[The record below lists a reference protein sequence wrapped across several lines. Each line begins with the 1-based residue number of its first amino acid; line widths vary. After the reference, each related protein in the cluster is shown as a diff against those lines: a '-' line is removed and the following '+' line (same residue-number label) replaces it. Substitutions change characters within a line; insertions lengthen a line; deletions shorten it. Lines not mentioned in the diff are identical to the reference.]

1 MASLL
6 SLRLTILFQHSHS
19 PCSNNK
25 QNANASPSHSSK
37 LNKKEQGLY
46 IFSKGHPSLK
56 FWLVRYEASRCISS
70 RILSSM
76 VSSICSDHPDGENEA
91 SMARA
96 HGIGIEYNRVNCLVW
111 VLHESARNFSL
122 SVESL
127 ELTGSDAELSM
138 AWNGKDVNEW
148 HRRIAYLVAI
158 YALLKMAIEME
169 VLLSHDRHNNPSP
182 VREILTPKMNMVGE
196 YIESQLGSR
205 HAALVSW
212 FRVVELPRISGYFIP
227 LLKKWSVEYAGSGV
241 AGIIVAISCCA
252 AVGKLGPG
260 RISSPLFT
268 LSVEDILV
276 ELMNVSYKLVSV
288 EKLYQLASEAGFELD
303 FLSHFGA
310 KVLTGE
316 KGEELEFWIG
326 LAQKKLTAAFH
337 NDGVILHT
345 QSSHKKVQA
354 DCLATLGLFSYLG
367 RKTREFLCKM
377 GIKDLDELVKDFLSY
392 LECGCLFIHPE
403 LSSITN
409 YQIFMEIVT
418 DEIGWL
424 DFYAAP
430 PYFCNQEKKRSKQH
444 AIQAEKEIILSKVFT
459 VCYDVFFG
467 FAHFSRSTQ
476 QALDPELLAFLLRS
490 QSLLTVCLEDY
501 WAAYDR
507 SGELPKVAKISAYD
521 STQPAGPKVADKLSG
536 VLEEQ
541 VQSTLFPQG
550 CLIDISQ
557 QGSMLREAASSS
569 RAITSAEVSCPPKTN
584 SMHENLLQKY
594 SVKLASTSTN
604 IWMGTH
610 LLFLDIMIALELLLK
625 RLRGHRITN
634 RERKKLRTTMNDIA
648 SLIPITILM
657 LLPVSA
663 VGHAAMLAAIK
674 KYMPSLIP
682 SPYSCKRLDVVKQL
696 NRTKKMDVR
705 SWSNLQDSSSKTP

>member
-212 FRVVELPRISGYFIP
+212 FRVVELP
-227 LLKKWSVEYAGSGV
+227 L
-241 AGIIVAISCCA
+241 
-252 AVGKLGPG
+252 
-260 RISSPLFT
+260 
-268 LSVEDILV
+268 
-276 ELMNVSYKLVSV
+276 SV

-377 GIKDLDELVKDFLSY
+377 GIKDLDELVKDFL
-392 LECGCLFIHPE
+392 
-403 LSSITN
+403 
-409 YQIFMEIVT
+409 
-418 DEIGWL
+418 
-424 DFYAAP
+424 
-430 PYFCNQEKKRSKQH
+430 
-444 AIQAEKEIILSKVFT
+444 
-459 VCYDVFFG
+459 
-467 FAHFSRSTQ
+467 
-476 QALDPELLAFLLRS
+476 S